1 VRYLHNR
8 INQTSRQKGKI
19 INHTRFQHGTRVYF
33 LSNFLHCCRFAR
45 WVYISDM
52 QQTKK
57 LYKSAKDSMILGVVG
72 GIGEY
77 FDVDPTILRLAFVV
91 ITLITGVFPCV
102 VAYILAYFIIPN
114 KPKDSQQAVDT
125 INDPKDFVS
134 GNDTKTSGSDKTEK
148 TFTSPDLHK
157 ENRSADLKTT
167 LPELA
172 GIDIKNVEK
181 ERYAPGERKV
191 EEYSSELA
199 VPAESKIESQN
210 EEIESKNDLKAT
222 LDSIL
227 KNNRDT
233 DINDLID

>member
-1 VRYLHNR
+1 
-8 INQTSRQKGKI
+8 
-19 INHTRFQHGTRVYF
+19 
-33 LSNFLHCCRFAR
+33 
-45 WVYISDM
+45 M

-77 FDVDPTILRLAFVV
+77 FDVDPTILRLAFII

-114 KPKDSQQAVDT
+114 KPKDSQQAVDNS
-125 INDPKDFVS
+125 NDPKTFGS
-134 GNDTKTSGSDKTEK
+134 GKPEK

-199 VPAESKIESQN
+199 VPAEFDEGLKKPNWNMGSPKSKIESQN

-233 DINDLID
+233 DINDMID